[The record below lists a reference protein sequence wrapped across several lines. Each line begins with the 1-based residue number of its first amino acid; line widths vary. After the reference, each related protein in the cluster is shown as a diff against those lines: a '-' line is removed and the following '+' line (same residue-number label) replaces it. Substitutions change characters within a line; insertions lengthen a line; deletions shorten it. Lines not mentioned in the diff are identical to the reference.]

1 MKTSSIL
8 ALALVSMAAGAQ
20 QTSGPRAQNRLPLLE
35 NVHLVVSI
43 SNHVVKAGSSFS
55 LSVQIKNSSTNAIDV
70 PQLYWREA
78 GLPDLDAEL
87 VSATGKTY
95 RLTPEPL
102 PCRTATF
109 PPMTL
114 RAGETRLWRMPA
126 TINKDAE
133 PGDYLITA
141 EQRCRITQ
149 GGSLSPVFT
158 HVVVSKP
165 VKIRVE

>member
-1 MKTSSIL
+1 MKISSIL

-20 QTSGPRAQNRLPLLE
+20 QTNGPRAQNRLPLLE

-70 PQLYWREA
+70 PQRFSREL
-78 GLPDLDAEL
+78 GLPDLDAKL
-87 VSATGKTY
+87 VSATGKTQ
-95 RLTPEPL
+95 RLGPEPG
-102 PCRTATF
+102 PITF
-109 PPMTL
+109 PRLPMTL
-114 RAGETRLWRMPA
+114 KPGETRLWLMPA
-126 TINKDAE
+126 TINNDAE

-141 EQRCRITQ
+141 EQRCRIAQ
-149 GGSLSPVFT
+149 GLLNSVCT

>member
-8 ALALVSMAAGAQ
+8 ALALVSMVAGAQ
-20 QTSGPRAQNRLPLLE
+20 QTNGPRAQNRLPLLE

-43 SNHVVKAGSSFS
+43 SNHVVKAGSSLS

-70 PQLYWREA
+70 PQLYSREL
-78 GLPDLDAEL
+78 GLPALDAKL
-87 VSATGKTY
+87 VSATGKTH
-95 RLTPEPL
+95 RLAPEYGPI
-102 PCRTATF
+102 TF
-109 PPMTL
+109 PRLPMTIQP
-114 RAGETRLWRMPA
+114 GETRLWRVPV
-126 TINKDAE
+126 TVERDAE

-141 EQRCRITQ
+141 EQRCRIAQ
-149 GGSLSPVFT
+149 GRFLNLVFT